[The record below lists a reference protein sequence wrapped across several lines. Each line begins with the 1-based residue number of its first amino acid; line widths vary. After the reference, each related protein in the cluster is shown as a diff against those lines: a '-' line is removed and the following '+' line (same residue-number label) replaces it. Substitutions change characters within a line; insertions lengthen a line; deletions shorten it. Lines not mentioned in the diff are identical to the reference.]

1 MIEPKNFESRVKMTI
16 QRIEKNGVPCTL
28 VESGEV
34 VIRDAQSALDLLM
47 SAKYEAGTK
56 DLVIAKKC
64 ICEDFFI
71 LSTGLAGEILQK
83 FVNYGARIA
92 IYGDYSRYTSKPLHD
107 FMRESNEGRDVFF
120 ASTKDAAIDA
130 LCC

>member
-1 MIEPKNFESRVKMTI
+1 MIERT
-16 QRIEKNGVPCTL
+16 EKNGIPCAL

-34 VIRDAQSALDLLM
+34 VIRDAQSAFDLLM

-56 DLVIAKKC
+56 NIVVAKKC

-71 LSTGLAGEILQK
+71 LSTGLVGEILQK

-107 FMRESNEGRDVFF
+107 FMRESNEGHDVFF
-120 ASTKDAAIDA
+120 VSARDEAIDA

>member
-1 MIEPKNFESRVKMTI
+1 MTI
-16 QRIEKNGVPCTL
+16 QRIEKNGVPCAL
-28 VESGEV
+28 IESGEV
-34 VIRDAQSALDLLM
+34 VIRDVQSALDLMM
-47 SAKYEAGTK
+47 SAKHETGTK

-83 FVNYGARIA
+83 FVNYSARLA
-92 IYGDYSRYTSKPLHD
+92 VYGDYSRCTSRPLRG

-120 ASTKDAAIDA
+120 VSTKDEAVAA
-130 LCC
+130 LCR

>member
-1 MIEPKNFESRVKMTI
+1 MTI
-16 QRIEKNGVPCTL
+16 QKIEKSGVSCAL
-28 VESGEV
+28 VESDEV

-47 SAKYEAGTK
+47 SAKHEAGTK
-56 DLVIAKKC
+56 NLVIAKKC

-83 FVNYGARIA
+83 FVNYGARLA
-92 IYGDYSRYTSKPLHD
+92 VYGDYSRYTSKPLHD

-120 ASTKDAAIDA
+120 VSTKDGAVAA
-130 LCC
+130 LCR

>member
-1 MIEPKNFESRVKMTI
+1 MTI
-16 QRIEKNGVPCTL
+16 QRIEKNGVPCAL

-34 VIRDAQSALDLLM
+34 VVCDAQSALDLLM

-56 DLVIAKKC
+56 NIVIAKKC

-83 FVNYGARIA
+83 FVNYGARLA
-92 IYGDYSRYTSKPLHD
+92 VYGGYSRYTSKPLHD
-107 FMRESNEGRDVFF
+107 FMRESNEGHDVFF
-120 ASTKDAAIDA
+120 ASTKDAAINA